1 MVKDT
6 FPDVEV
12 QRQTVLTGGLLKK
25 FPPEKT
31 EFVRLKKGEKWLIH
45 AVCGPMNRQ
54 CGLRRTKMVDDLIT
68 AALAA
73 ADGDEAADEAA
84 VAIDDAP
91 RPHDPMVDFSYGDDD
106 SPPQE
111 AGDPDE
117 TPKKKKE
124 EEDYI
129 QGRDS
134 GYASP
139 VQGDASQI
147 HRRSPGG
154 VLRRG

>member
-31 EFVRLKKGEKWLIH
+31 EFVRLKKDDKWLIH
-45 AVCGPMNRQ
+45 AVCGRMNRQ

-73 ADGDEAADEAA
+73 AEGESIARARA
-84 VAIDDAP
+84 
-91 RPHDPMVDFSYGDDD
+91 RRRLRCRFQ
-106 SPPQE
+106 SPAE
-111 AGDPDE
+111 
-117 TPKKKKE
+117 
-124 EEDYI
+124 
-129 QGRDS
+129 RFF
-134 GYASP
+134 
-139 VQGDASQI
+139 
-147 HRRSPGG
+147 
-154 VLRRG
+154 

>member
-1 MVKDT
+1 MKDT

-45 AVCGPMNRQ
+45 AVCGPMSRQ
-54 CGLRRTKMVDDLIT
+54 SGLQRTNMVEDLVT

-84 VAIDDAP
+84 WQMQI
-91 RPHDPMVDFSYGDDD
+91 GDDPPTPP
-106 SPPQE
+106 SPLP
-111 AGDPDE
+111 A
-117 TPKKKKE
+117 
-124 EEDYI
+124 
-129 QGRDS
+129 
-134 GYASP
+134 
-139 VQGDASQI
+139 
-147 HRRSPGG
+147 
-154 VLRRG
+154 